1 MSSEQIIVQQPEE
14 RANQLILLFHGVGDN
29 PISMG
34 EIGKFFALSF
44 PQAQV
49 ISVGSPDI
57 CDFGRG
63 FQWFSVQGVT
73 EQNRQ
78 PRVDAAM
85 PAFVEIVRDWQQ
97 KTGVPPEHTTLI
109 GFSQGT
115 IMALESTKVEEHLAS
130 RIVAFSGRFSIL
142 PEKPIS
148 AGTVVHF
155 IHGEQDPVINPFQS
169 KSAAERLK
177 SLGCDC
183 TLNIQPGMGHG
194 LDSHMINTAIAHL
207 KNYEP
212 KSHQR

>member
-14 RANQLILLFHGVGDN
+14 IANQLILLFHGVGDN

-34 EIGKFFALSF
+34 EIGKFFAVSF

-63 FQWFSVQGVT
+63 FQWCSVKDVT

-85 PAFVEIVRDWQQ
+85 PAFVQIVRDWQQ
-97 KTGVPPEHTTLI
+97 KTGVTPEHTTLV

-130 RIVAFSGRFSIL
+130 RIIAFSGRFSTL
-142 PEKPIS
+142 PQKPIA

-177 SLGCDC
+177 SLGCEC
-183 TLNIQPGMGHG
+183 TLNLQPGMGHG

-207 KNYEP
+207 QNYEP
-212 KSHQR
+212 KSHQH

>member
-14 RANQLILLFHGVGDN
+14 KANQLILLFHGVGDN
-29 PISMG
+29 PVSMG
-34 EIGKFFALSF
+34 EIGKFFAVSF

-49 ISVGSPDI
+49 ISIGSPDI

-85 PAFVEIVRDWQQ
+85 PAFVQIVRDWQQ
-97 KTGVPPEHTTLI
+97 KTGVSPEHTTLV

-130 RIVAFSGRFSIL
+130 RIVAFSGRFSSL
-142 PEKPIS
+142 PEKPIA

-155 IHGEQDPVINPFQS
+155 IHGDQDPVINPFQS
-169 KSAAERLK
+169 KSATERLK

-183 TLNIQPGMGHG
+183 TLDLQAGMGHG
-194 LDSHMINTAIAHL
+194 LDPYMINTAIAHL

-212 KSHQR
+212 KLRQH

>member
-130 RIVAFSGRFSIL
+130 RIVAFSGRFSVL
-142 PEKPIS
+142 PEKSIS

-155 IHGEQDPVINPFQS
+155 IHGEPDPVINPFQS

-183 TLNIQPGMGHG
+183 TLNLQPGMGHG

-212 KSHQR
+212 KSHQH